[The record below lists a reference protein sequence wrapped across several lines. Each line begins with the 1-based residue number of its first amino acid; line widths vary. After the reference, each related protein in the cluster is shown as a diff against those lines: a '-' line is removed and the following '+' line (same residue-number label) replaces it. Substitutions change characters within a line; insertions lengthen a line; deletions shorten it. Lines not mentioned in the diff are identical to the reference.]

1 MKSIWE
7 FSMKKFNHS
16 LENLVRFEKSIPLG
30 SQTFSKSKLQ
40 YPAGVSPLYLDKP
53 INSAEV
59 IDVDGNVYIDFVS
72 SLASITLGYQD
83 EDVQN
88 AVQKQLL
95 ETGPILTLPNKL
107 EVEVAELLIE
117 MIPCAEMVRFGKNGS
132 DATAGAVRL
141 ARAVTGRSIV
151 AVCGYHGWQDWY
163 IGSTSM
169 NLGVPQEVRNLSKK
183 FIFNN
188 IDSLKNL
195 FIEYPQKIAA
205 VILEPMNTDY
215 PAPAFLEEVRDLCT
229 QNETILIF
237 DETVTGFRFSNGG
250 AQELFGVYPDLACF
264 GKGIANGYPISALVG
279 RRELMKFA
287 EDIFFSF
294 TFGGELISL
303 AAAKAT
309 LIKLKNNEILNSI
322 HKMGEYFLEAMNK
335 LIHQEKISHLISISG
350 HPSWLFL
357 KFNISDELLLYKA
370 KTYILQELHQRGILC
385 LGSHNL
391 TYAHTKN
398 HIDQLINAYSVILPK
413 MVMLLNS
420 KDNFDSFLKVPPLA
434 PLFKIR

>member
-1 MKSIWE
+1 
-7 FSMKKFNHS
+7 
-16 LENLVRFEKSIPLG
+16 
-30 SQTFSKSKLQ
+30 
-40 YPAGVSPLYLDKP
+40 
-53 INSAEV
+53 
-59 IDVDGNVYIDFVS
+59 
-72 SLASITLGYQD
+72 
-83 EDVQN
+83 
-88 AVQKQLL
+88 
-95 ETGPILTLPNKL
+95 
-107 EVEVAELLIE
+107 
-117 MIPCAEMVRFGKNGS
+117 
-132 DATAGAVRL
+132 
-141 ARAVTGRSIV
+141 
-151 AVCGYHGWQDWY
+151 
-163 IGSTSM
+163 
-169 NLGVPQEVRNLSKK
+169 
-183 FIFNN
+183 
-188 IDSLKNL
+188 
-195 FIEYPQKIAA
+195 
-205 VILEPMNTDY
+205 
-215 PAPAFLEEVRDLCT
+215 
-229 QNETILIF
+229 
-237 DETVTGFRFSNGG
+237 
-250 AQELFGVYPDLACF
+250 
-264 GKGIANGYPISALVG
+264 
-279 RRELMKFA
+279 MKFA